1 MILEE
6 LSPKPDSKKL
16 AEVTKKTFGFSV
28 DLNSLDLSKAKQ
40 IKESFTAKLAKLEAK
55 LGANVSTNKRYYEA
69 KLVLETLDRFIEEGV
84 DDDALRELEL
94 YAENDQD
101 LYSRSYV
108 PIARNLSNKFKK
120 KTYDSELAKKL
131 WKYHADRAAQK
142 YGKDHAGGAKDGMRM
157 FSPDTRRALAAQL
170 EDSWRSEMEAGNFM
184 ESASPVSEEGPYGI
198 EDSNYEIV
206 MGFVNQWIEAG
217 QPAGYMDDLI
227 AYVKKTIPD
236 SKDWK
241 YAASLIKNGV
251 ESYQNREYGTRNN
264 TESVEV
270 TQENVITEGEMESAE
285 VVMAAKNIVDR
296 IQGMVEDL
304 GEIMNEDLPPLSD
317 TITDQFGAEASAAF
331 VATIQGAVGPAMEA
345 MGAARGGADAA
356 ARGLTGEAAP
366 MMGAPEEDMPMEP
379 TMDMDME
386 QPIEEPGDEIAAADS
401 AAGGEAE
408 LGRERR

>member
-28 DLNSLDLSKAKQ
+28 DLASLDLPKAKQ
-40 IKESFTAKLAKLEAK
+40 IKESFTTKLAKLEAK

-108 PIARNLSNKFKK
+108 PIAKNLSKKFKK
-120 KTYDSELAKKL
+120 EIYDSELAKKL

-170 EDSWRSEMEAGNFM
+170 EDSWRNEMEAGNFM
-184 ESASPVSEEGPYGI
+184 ESASPVSE
-198 EDSNYEIV
+198 DSNYKII
-206 MGFVNQWIEAG
+206 MGFIDQWTEAG
-217 QPAGYMDDLI
+217 QPDDYMDDLV

-236 SKDWK
+236 SKDWN

-251 ESYQNREYGTRNN
+251 ESYQNREYGTSSLMGLRNN

-270 TQENVITEGEMESAE
+270 TSESIIVEGEMESAE
-285 VVMAAKNIVDR
+285 VVMAAKNIIDR

-304 GEIMNEDLPPLSD
+304 GEIMNEDLPPLAD

-331 VATIQGAVGPAMEA
+331 TAQIQGAVGPAMEA

-356 ARGLTGEAAP
+356 ARGLTGEDAQ
-366 MMGAPEEDMPMEP
+366 MMGAPEEDVPMEP
-379 TMDMDME
+379 TMDMDIE

>member
-108 PIARNLSNKFKK
+108 PIAKNLSKKFKK

-184 ESASPVSEEGPYGI
+184 ESA
-198 EDSNYEIV
+198 
-206 MGFVNQWIEAG
+206 
-217 QPAGYMDDLI
+217 
-227 AYVKKTIPD
+227 
-236 SKDWK
+236 
-241 YAASLIKNGV
+241 
-251 ESYQNREYGTRNN
+251 
-264 TESVEV
+264 EV